1 MSAIGK
7 HGDYPLP
14 KVRKV
19 NGEWSYVAGGCLEPV
34 VAQLRQEYSNAN
46 IGVTIGSVASAA
58 GQEQASGV
66 CPRTGLQRARQG
78 LDRAGGWL
86 SLAFLPRCVG
96 PLHLDVVPATSH

>member
-66 CPRTGLQRARQG
+66 CPRTGLQRSAPG
-78 LDRAGGWL
+78 LGPGRWL
-86 SLAFLPRCVG
+86 AVVG
-96 PLHLDVVPATSH
+96 VSSALCRPAAS

>member
-1 MSAIGK
+1 
-7 HGDYPLP
+7 
-14 KVRKV
+14 V

-66 CPRTGLQRARQG
+66 CPRTGLQRSAPG
-78 LDRAGGWL
+78 LGRAGGWL
-86 SLAFLPRCVG
+86 SLAFLPLRR
-96 PLHLDVVPATSH
+96 PAAS